1 MNTGVTLY
9 MNKKAEMGVGTLII
23 FIALLLVA
31 AVAAG
36 VLIQTAGSLQQ
47 RALSTGSQ
55 ATSQIGTNA
64 VALEVSGTD
73 GTVALEDLEMIMKL
87 APGSEPIRLEA
98 VTLTLS
104 TANSTQTFVYDS
116 GLIEGNETHFAASY
130 LQQGTNGDVGLLV
143 RGDVVSISFQ
153 SNRPLEEAESV
164 RISFIP
170 QIGTP
175 TVVAFSLPD
184 VISTQRVYLYP

>member
-1 MNTGVTLY
+1 

-31 AVAAG
+31 AIAAG

-47 RALSTGSQ
+47 RALSTGAQ
-55 ATSQIGTNA
+55 ATGQIATSA

-73 GTVALEDLEMIMKL
+73 GTLDLDNLEMIMKL
-87 APGSEPIRLEA
+87 APGSEAIRLEA

-104 TANSTQTFVYDS
+104 TSNTTQTFTYSGNDTFSDS
-116 GLIEGNETHFAASY
+116 EFGVTY
-130 LQQGTNGDVGLLV
+130 LQQGTNGQEGVIV
-143 RGDVVSISFQ
+143 RGDVINVLFESS
-153 SNRPLEEAESV
+153 RPLLEAENV

-175 TVVAFSLPD
+175 TIVQFGLPD
-184 VISTQRVYLYP
+184 VISTERVYLYP

>member
-1 MNTGVTLY
+1 

-47 RALSTGSQ
+47 RALSTGAQ
-55 ATSQIGTNA
+55 ATGQIATSA

-73 GTVALEDLEMIMKL
+73 GTSNLENLEMIMKL
-87 APGSEPIRLEA
+87 APGSEPINLDA
-98 VTLTLS
+98 VTMTLS
-104 TANSTQTFVYDS
+104 TANTTQTFTYS
-116 GLIEGNETHFAASY
+116 GSDAGSDTEFGVDY
-130 LQQGTNGDVGLLV
+130 LQQGTNAQAGVIV
-143 RGDVVSISFQ
+143 RGDVINVVFESE
-153 SNRPLEEAESV
+153 RALEEGETV
-164 RISFIP
+164 RINFIP

-175 TVVAFSLPD
+175 TVVIFSLPD
-184 VISTQRVYLYP
+184 VISTERVYLYP

>member
-1 MNTGVTLY
+1 MRKG
-9 MNKKAEMGVGTLII
+9 EMGVGTLII

-55 ATSQIGTNA
+55 ATGQIATSA
-64 VALEVSGTD
+64 TVLEVSAED
-73 GTVALEDLEMIMKL
+73 GTNLAGVTNFSMIMKL

-98 VTLTLS
+98 VTMALS
-104 TANSTQTFVYDS
+104 TVDSTTTYLYSEASTATVNPATNNGTFIV
-116 GLIEGNETHFAASY
+116 EY
-130 LQQGTNGDVGLLV
+130 LQEGVNNDEGLLV
-143 RGDVVSISFQ
+143 RGDVVRIDFLAQ
-153 SNRPLEEAESV
+153 AAIGQQEDV
-164 RISFIP
+164 RINFIP

-175 TVVAFSLPD
+175 TRIVFSTPD
-184 VISTQRVYLYP
+184 VMSTQRVFLYP